1 MENIF
6 KVLEDGIERKYE
18 IVKLC
23 KNKDY
28 NYIIYKDKEN
38 YYASRY
44 NVINNK
50 IELDEI
56 VTDDEWDF
64 IDQEL
69 NKIDE

>member
-1 MENIF
+1 MENTF
-6 KVLEDGIERKYE
+6 KVLIDGKEIKYE

-23 KNKDY
+23 KNNGH
-28 NYIIYKDKEN
+28 NYIIYKDKEE

-56 VTDDEWDF
+56 VSDNEWDY

-69 NKIDE
+69 NKID